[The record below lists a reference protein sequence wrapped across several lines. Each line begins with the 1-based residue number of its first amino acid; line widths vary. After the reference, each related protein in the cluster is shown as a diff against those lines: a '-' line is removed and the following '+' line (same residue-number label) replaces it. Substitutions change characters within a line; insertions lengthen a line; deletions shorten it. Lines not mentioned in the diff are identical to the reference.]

1 MSSLTINKYV
11 KIFKSSKRQNKT
23 PFPYLI
29 FIEVNSINIINN
41 IKSSKY
47 GKISIFELRMKLKE
61 EWTNLTKEE
70 KKDYELA
77 AIELGYVAPSY
88 KSKV

>member
-1 MSSLTINKYV
+1 
-11 KIFKSSKRQNKT
+11 
-23 PFPYLI
+23 
-29 FIEVNSINIINN
+29 
-41 IKSSKY
+41 
-47 GKISIFELRMKLKE
+47 MKLKE